1 MSMEMGC
8 SLVARR
14 PTVLACT
21 CALALALIASLALTS
36 VSRAAVFLP
45 PAGHLY
51 AGITA
56 GDPQTYEQETGA
68 HAAVFQEFVTWGG
81 TIDWALTP
89 ASQNRSR
96 AMLAV
101 QTITPSG
108 GEVISPGAI
117 ARGQGDAWV
126 AWLGSLLAQRGQ
138 PVYVRLFAEMD
149 AYWNPY
155 SAYNENGSFRGAEHS
170 TRAFK
175 QAWRR
180 ITLILRGGPVATLDA
195 KLRALHMA
203 PLRLSATELPAAP
216 VAMLWVPQVAG
227 APDTPQNAP
236 RAYYPGDR
244 YVDWVGTDFYSKYPN
259 FTGLN
264 NFYAQFRGKPFAFG
278 EWAIWGADSPAFVNQ
293 LFSWVRAHS
302 RVRMIMYNQGYKT
315 SGPLALG
322 HYPAAEGAI
331 ARQLR
336 SSRFDPFAPEWA
348 AAH

>member
-1 MSMEMGC
+1 MR
-8 SLVARR
+8 LVLAARR
-14 PTVLACT
+14 PLLLACT
-21 CALALALIASLALTS
+21 LALALTCGLVLMIPAQ
-36 VSRAAVFLP
+36 SRAATYLP
-45 PAGHLY
+45 PAGRLY

-56 GDPQTYEQETGA
+56 GDPQTYEQETGV
-68 HAAVFQEFVTWGG
+68 HAAVFQQFITWGG
-81 TIDWALTP
+81 TVDWAVVS
-89 ASQNRSR
+89 AAENRSR
-96 AMLAV
+96 TMLAI

-117 ARGQGDAWV
+117 ARGQSDAWIT
-126 AWLGSLLAQRGQ
+126 WFGSYLAQRGQ
-138 PVYVRLFAEMD
+138 PVYIRLFAEMD

-155 SAYNENGSFRGAEHS
+155 SAYNENGSFRGADHS

-180 ITLILRGGPVATLDA
+180 ITLILRGGPVTALNA
-195 KLRALHMA
+195 KLRALRMPPLKAQSA
-203 PLRLSATELPAAP
+203 PVLAAAP

-259 FTGLN
+259 FAGLN
-264 NFYAQFRGKPFAFG
+264 RFYAQFPRKPFVFG
-278 EWAIWGADSPAFVNQ
+278 EWAIWGADSPPFVNE
-293 LFSWVRAHS
+293 LFGWVHAHP

-315 SGPLALG
+315 TGALALL
-322 HYPAAEGAI
+322 HYPAAARAI

-336 SSRFDPFAPEWA
+336 NPRFAPYAPEWA
-348 AAH
+348 TGG